1 MLSNNFINRASK
13 ITWLKGLMCSFIV
26 CIFSITNL
34 NAQAQGLL
42 LNYFEIPDTIYFE
55 SLVPV
60 DFSIT
65 NTTNSNILGNLK
77 INFRNE
83 TLNHVEAPLGGF
95 EAVQFFAPEQEREF
109 TTFIPVEP
117 QYFIEGGNTVV
128 IWPSFVG
135 QPIPAIDSIR
145 VVVFVRAI
153 NGTTSNPP
161 SLSEEFIIPNPASK
175 YLEFIPKN
183 GAQLPKEISI
193 FSATGKLMLSV
204 KADNQSL
211 FNISQLPAGIYFIR
225 ARMSNEK
232 IGYFKFLKN

>member
-1 MLSNNFINRASK
+1 MLSNKFIKRTSK
-13 ITWLKGLMCSFIV
+13 ITWLKGLMGSFV
-26 CIFSITNL
+26 FCIFSISNL
-34 NAQAQGLL
+34 NAQVQGLL
-42 LNYFEIPDTIYFE
+42 LNYFEIPDTIYLE

-60 DFSIT
+60 DFSIS
-65 NTTNSNILGNLK
+65 NTTSSNILGNLK

-83 TLNHVEAPLGGF
+83 TLNNIEAPLGGF
-95 EAVQFFAPEQEREF
+95 EAVQFFAPNQEREF

-117 QYFIEGGNTVV
+117 EYFIEGGNTVV

-135 QPIPAIDSIR
+135 QSIPAVDSIR
-145 VVVFVRAI
+145 VVVFVGAV

-161 SLSEEFIIPNPASK
+161 SLSEEFVIPNPVSN

-183 GAQLPKEISI
+183 GAQTPKEVTL
-193 FSATGKLMLSV
+193 FSVTGKLMLS
-204 KADNQSL
+204 AQAENQGI

-225 ARMSNEK
+225 ARMSNDK